1 MIPLRYWTESATVTS
16 ISTQLAFE
24 RRDLH
29 DAITSFSLHPFS
41 KTPNKLQTR
50 VFRLSPQCSWDLRSS
65 GMCCCVTGRL
75 ASDVSRQRRSLSYKE
90 EKFMNYS
97 TLDVET
103 TSLSRN
109 VRHESPSDAPPHPRS
124 TGTSNY
130 ERLETKYP
138 GKYLGQRRYVKKAVI
153 NCRPHSCIIGL
164 KNNQSYSNRI

>member
-1 MIPLRYWTESATVTS
+1 
-16 ISTQLAFE
+16 
-24 RRDLH
+24 
-29 DAITSFSLHPFS
+29 
-41 KTPNKLQTR
+41 
-50 VFRLSPQCSWDLRSS
+50 
-65 GMCCCVTGRL
+65 
-75 ASDVSRQRRSLSYKE
+75 
-90 EKFMNYS
+90 MNYS

-153 NCRPHSCIIGL
+153 NCRPRSCIIGL